1 MLEEMFFFIR
11 SQSLNVFK
19 TRWMVVL
26 GPPKI
31 YDPLADLHAVEHA
44 QCLFSACIICKFTER
59 VPSRVVL
66 PGFLYQMKAFK
77 AAIPLQE
84 IFYLVFGVLL
94 WEASDKKFTGA
105 VVNLS

>member
-1 MLEEMFFFIR
+1 
-11 SQSLNVFK
+11 
-19 TRWMVVL
+19 MVVL

-31 YDPLADLHAVEHA
+31 YDPLADFHAVEHA
-44 QCLFSACIICKFTER
+44 QCLFSACIICKFTEC

-77 AAIPLQE
+77 SAIPLQE
-84 IFYLVFGVLL
+84 IFYLVFGVFL